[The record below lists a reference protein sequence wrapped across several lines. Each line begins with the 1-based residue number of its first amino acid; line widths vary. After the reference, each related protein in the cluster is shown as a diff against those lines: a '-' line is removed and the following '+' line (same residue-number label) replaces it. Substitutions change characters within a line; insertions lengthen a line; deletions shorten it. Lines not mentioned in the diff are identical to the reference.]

1 MTSGRDQLVDQLASE
16 EGIYGVILV
25 AGMIVVSGAEETQA
39 WPLFVTVVSTVA
51 VFWAAHIYAG
61 TVAYSRTADS
71 HPLRV
76 SIALAHAVS
85 RTWGLLVSALIPAS
99 LLLLGATQVVPDRAA
114 IWLALWTGVA
124 VLAVLGY
131 HAFSRQ
137 GASWHVRLLGALGTA
152 AFGILMILLKAA
164 LH

>member
-1 MTSGRDQLVDQLASE
+1 MTTSRELLLDHLASE

-25 AGMIVVSGAEETQA
+25 AGMIVVSGSEHAEA

-61 TVAYSRTADS
+61 TVAYWRASVEEPHHISTAFS
-71 HPLRV
+71 
-76 SIALAHAVS
+76 HAVS

-99 LLLLGATQVVPDRAA
+99 LLLLGATQAVPDDVA
-114 IWLALWTGVA
+114 IWLALWAGVV
-124 VLAVLGY
+124 VLAALGY
-131 HAFSRQ
+131 YAFSRR
-137 GASWHVRLLGALGTA
+137 GSTWPVRILGAVATA
-152 AFGILMILLKAA
+152 GFGILMILLKTT